1 MNKNFTKKLIQMD
14 SLDRV
19 QRALR
24 ERRDEILGAIG
35 DREIEPTPD
44 LMKELAELNI
54 AIGDFP
60 AEEFSDDPQ

>member
-1 MNKNFTKKLIQMD
+1 MNKNFTKKLIKMD
-14 SLDRV
+14 SLDLV

-24 ERRDEILGAIG
+24 ERRDEILSALG
-35 DREIEPTPD
+35 DRTIEPTP
-44 LMKELAELNI
+44 ELIRELGELNI

>member
-1 MNKNFTKKLIQMD
+1 MNSNFTKKLVKMD
-14 SLDRV
+14 SIDVV

-35 DREIEPTPD
+35 DRTVEPTPD

-60 AEEFSDDPQ
+60 AEDFSDEQ